1 MSCRAFASISE
12 RRLSVNSAVKLRAV
26 RVNERE
32 TKNYKDKI
40 MQVKGKAELIRYTS
54 NPESTIAAAARL
66 CYSSDCADKV
76 VSDSDEKDN
85 AKYIA
90 MLRKLN
96 HLSPFEHASFTFS
109 ITGVS
114 RAFLAQITRHRIASF
129 SVRSQRYVSES
140 EFNYIIPPAIE
151 ALGKDA
157 VKTYVEQMETCMR
170 WYGDWQE
177 KLGGAKES
185 SNEDA
190 RFILPN
196 ACETQMIVTMN
207 ARELMHFFSLRC
219 CNRAQ
224 WEIRDVA
231 WQMLEAVLK
240 VAPNVFGSSGPS
252 CVDGSCSEGKKS
264 CGRAAEVKERQR
276 KLLAEIGE
284 KLEKI
289 NNKL

>member
-1 MSCRAFASISE
+1 MKVSPK
-12 RRLSVNSAVKLRAV
+12 VK
-26 RVNERE
+26 
-32 TKNYKDKI
+32 
-40 MQVKGKAELIRYTS
+40 LIRYTAD
-54 NPESTIAAAARL
+54 PEATVALAAKL
-66 CYSSDCADKV
+66 CYSDRDLDDLTDNIMASDN
-76 VSDSDEKDN
+76 STF
-85 AKYIA
+85 IA
-90 MLRKLN
+90 RLTDMG
-96 HLSPFEHASFTFS
+96 HLSPIEHASFTFS
-109 ITGVS
+109 IEGVS
-114 RAFLAQITRHRIASF
+114 RALLAQITRHRIASF
-129 SVRSQRYVSES
+129 SVRSQRYVSEDS
-140 EFNYIIPPAIE
+140 FNYVVPPAIE
-151 ALGKDA
+151 ELGEAAVARFVGQMDTIMDWYRDWQAALGH
-157 VKTYVEQMETCMR
+157 
-170 WYGDWQE
+170 GE
-177 KLGGAKES
+177 K

-196 ACETQMIVTMN
+196 ACETKMIVTMN

-231 WQMLEAVLK
+231 WQMLEAVLE

-264 CGRAAEVKERQR
+264 CGRAAEVKERHR